1 MYAENELLFPFRI
14 VFHLQHVQNN
24 AWRSL
29 AEKVACLPENHP
41 ESLAFCLMMIRLNG
55 CLKCETDCYRAM
67 RGCLACTR
75 QTLHR
80 LRIGEAEL
88 RQRYEAALKT
98 VNHYLTPQPQIRRRS
113 EPRLQAQAA

>member
-1 MYAENELLFPFRI
+1 
-14 VFHLQHVQNN
+14 
-24 AWRSL
+24 
-29 AEKVACLPENHP
+29 
-41 ESLAFCLMMIRLNG
+41 
-55 CLKCETDCYRAM
+55 M

-88 RQRYEAALKT
+88 RQHYEAALKT